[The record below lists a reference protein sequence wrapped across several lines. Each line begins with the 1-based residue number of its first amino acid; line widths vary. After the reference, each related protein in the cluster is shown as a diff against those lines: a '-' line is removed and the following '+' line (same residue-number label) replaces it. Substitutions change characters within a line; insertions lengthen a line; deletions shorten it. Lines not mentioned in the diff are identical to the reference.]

1 VKDTKEMKTLVLGI
15 GNPILS
21 DDGIGIKIAHK
32 LKEEKPLLDVA
43 ETSEI
48 GVSLFDFIPGY
59 DKLIIIDS
67 IKTGHGEPGEV
78 YRLELEDLKPSQ
90 DFPSSHSIDMTT
102 ALEMGRRLGYK
113 MPQHVSVYA
122 VEVKD
127 NSNFSENCTQ
137 EVEERVPSIIEQII
151 GEEKL

>member
-1 VKDTKEMKTLVLGI
+1 MKDSKKMKTIVLGI

-21 DDGIGIKIAHK
+21 DDGIGIKIARK
-32 LKEEKPLLDVA
+32 LKEENPLLDIA

-48 GVSLFDFIPGY
+48 GISLFDFIPGY

-67 IKTGHGEPGEV
+67 IKTGQGEPGEV
-78 YRLELEDLKPSQ
+78 YKLKLEDLKPSE
-90 DFPSSHSIDMTT
+90 DFPSSHSIDMIT
-102 ALEMGRRLGYK
+102 ALELGRRLGYK

-127 NSNFSENCTQ
+127 NSSFSESCTQ
-137 EVEERVPSIIEQII
+137 EVEKRVPSIVKQII